1 MTQVKICGIN
11 DPVAFDTAVAAGA
24 DWIGFVFFPPSPRYV
39 TAEAAASLS
48 ARLRGGPP
56 RVGLFVEPTEASI
69 ADVLRVMP
77 LDILQI
83 YGSLDQLPAIRARFG
98 LPIWRAVG
106 VSGSSDLPAE
116 ALGADL
122 LLLEAKPP
130 AGSNRP
136 GGNAASFDWTVLRG
150 WTAPAPWM
158 LAGGLTPEN
167 VATAI
172 RQTGAM
178 SVDVSSGV
186 ESSKGVKDPARI
198 RAFIAAAKGADREP
212 EIDQQI

>member
-1 MTQVKICGIN
+1 MRTE
-11 DPVAFDTAVAAGA
+11 P
-24 DWIGFVFFPPSPRYV
+24 PPS
-39 TAEAAASLS
+39 
-48 ARLRGGPP
+48 
-56 RVGLFVEPTEASI
+56 EPMAKGDTPQATEASI